1 MSPIPNHILEFI
13 QSNHVVSFA
22 AHTQNDFWAASCFYA
37 FDSENARLIILTS
50 KKTKHA
56 QLMLENP
63 HIVGTICGQIE
74 EIKDIEG
81 IQFSA
86 IAKCLTEKDAQQALQ
101 IYYKKHP
108 LARLKPSD
116 VWEFSFQTIK
126 HTSNKV
132 VFAQKS
138 FWRKNTKQSL

>member
-1 MSPIPNHILEFI
+1 MPHIPNHIIEFI

-22 AHTQNDFWAASCFYA
+22 AHTSNNFWAASCFYA
-37 FDSENARLIILTS
+37 FDAENARLIILTS

-86 IAKCLTEKDAQQALQ
+86 TANCLTEQDAQQALQ
-101 IYYKKHP
+101 IYYQKHP
-108 LARLKPSD
+108 LSRLKPSD

-126 HTSNKV
+126 HTSNKII
-132 VFAQKS
+132 FAQKS
-138 FWRKNTKQSL
+138 IWAK